1 MIEKKGQGDK
11 LYSER
16 DKKRKYIFFRYRL
29 VERDLRQMH
38 LEIYYYN
45 ERVSLRMKQVERERL
60 VRDREDRDTYMHR
73 KRKASDR
80 QRRQIQIER

>member
-38 LEIYYYN
+38 LEINYYN

-60 VRDREDRDTYMHR
+60 VRDREDRDTQMHR

-80 QRRQIQIER
+80 